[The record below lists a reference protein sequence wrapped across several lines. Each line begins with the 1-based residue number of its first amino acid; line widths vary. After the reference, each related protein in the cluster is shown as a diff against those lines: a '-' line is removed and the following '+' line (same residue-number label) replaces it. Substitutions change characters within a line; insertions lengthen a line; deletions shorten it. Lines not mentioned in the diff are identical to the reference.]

1 MTTTVLAEMRRK
13 EVMEMAK
20 MSDKMREIKVAG
32 NLRMAALLERQ
43 ADDQEWRAPLAS
55 RRGQYAY
62 FESLE
67 RMDNMRAKARQL
79 RAEAADWQREGN
91 NTTTKN

>member
-1 MTTTVLAEMRRK
+1 
-13 EVMEMAK
+13 MEK
-20 MSDKMREIKVAG
+20 MSDKMREIKVHG

>member
-1 MTTTVLAEMRRK
+1 
-13 EVMEMAK
+13 MEK
-20 MSDKMREIKVAG
+20 MSDKMREIEVRG

-43 ADDQEWRAPLAS
+43 ADNQEWRTPSVS
-55 RRGQYAY
+55 RLGQYAY

-67 RMDNMRAKARQL
+67 RMNNMRAKARRL